1 VGCSSVPV
9 MTDVITAS
17 GLVKTYGRL
26 RALDG
31 LDLAVPE
38 GTILGLLGP
47 NGAGKTTAVRILT
60 TLLQPDAGSATV
72 AGLDVINQPGKVRAK
87 LGLSGQ
93 YAAVDEYLT
102 GYENLQMVGRL
113 YGLSRADAR
122 QRARELLD
130 QFDLAEAADRPV
142 KTYSGGMR
150 RRLDL
155 AGALVA
161 RPPVL
166 FLDEPTTGL
175 DPRSRNDMWD
185 VIVDLVR
192 GGSTLL
198 LTTQYLE
205 EADRLADNILVIDH
219 GKAIAQGTAAQLKD
233 QAGGS
238 RIEIT
243 LAESGDVAR
252 ARQVLE
258 RFADGPVAV
267 EQHSRR
273 LIGPVTGGS
282 ATLVEAVHRLDE
294 EGIVVLDVALRRPTL
309 DEVFLQ
315 LTGHRSEPEPDSDP
329 QPQEA
334 RR

>member
-1 VGCSSVPV
+1 
-9 MTDVITAS
+9 MTEVITAT

-31 LDLAVPE
+31 LDLVVPQ

-60 TLLQPDAGSATV
+60 TLLKPDAGSATV
-72 AGLDVINQPGKVRAK
+72 AGLDVIRQPGKVRAQ

-122 QRARELLD
+122 HRARELLD
-130 QFDLAEAADRPV
+130 QFSLAEAADRPV

-185 VIVDLVR
+185 VILDLVH

-205 EADRLADNILVIDH
+205 EADRLADTILVIDH
-219 GKAIAQGTAAQLKD
+219 GKAIARGTAAELKD
-233 QAGGS
+233 QAGGA

-243 LAESGDVAR
+243 LADAADLAR
-252 ARQVLE
+252 AGEILE
-258 RFADGPVAV
+258 RFADGPIEA

-273 LIGPVTGGS
+273 LVAPISGGS
-282 ATLVEAVHRLDE
+282 PTLVNAVHQLDSA
-294 EGIVVLDVALRRPTL
+294 GIALLDVALRRPTL

-315 LTGHRSEPEPDSDP
+315 LTGHRSEPEAEP
-329 QPQEA
+329 QGA
-334 RR
+334 SR

>member
-1 VGCSSVPV
+1 
-9 MTDVITAS
+9 MTEVITAT

-31 LDLAVPE
+31 LDLVVPQ

-60 TLLQPDAGSATV
+60 TLLKPDAGSATV
-72 AGLDVINQPGKVRAK
+72 AGLDVLHQPGKVRAQ

-122 QRARELLD
+122 RRARELLD
-130 QFDLAEAADRPV
+130 QFSLAEAADRPV

-185 VIVDLVR
+185 VILDLVR

-205 EADRLADNILVIDH
+205 EADRLADTILVIDH
-219 GKAIAQGTAAQLKD
+219 GKAIAQGTAPELKD
-233 QAGGS
+233 QAGGA

-243 LAESGDVAR
+243 LAEATDLAR
-252 ARQVLE
+252 AGEILQ
-258 RFADGPVAV
+258 RFADGPL
-267 EQHSRR
+267 ESDQHSRR
-273 LIGPVTGGS
+273 LVAPISGGS
-282 ATLVEAVHRLDE
+282 ATLVDTVHQLDSA
-294 EGIVVLDVALRRPTL
+294 GIALLDVALRRPTL
-309 DEVFLQ
+309 DEVFLK
-315 LTGHRSEPEPDSDP
+315 LTGHRSESEPEHEP
-329 QPQEA
+329 QGA
-334 RR
+334 GR

>member
-1 VGCSSVPV
+1 
-9 MTDVITAS
+9 MAEVITAS

-60 TLLQPDAGSATV
+60 TLLKPDSGSATV

-122 QRARELLD
+122 RRAHELLD
-130 QFDLAEAADRPV
+130 QFSLSDAADRPV

-185 VIVDLVR
+185 VIVGLVR

-219 GKAIAQGTAAQLKD
+219 GKAIAQGTAAELKD
-233 QAGGS
+233 QAGGA

-243 LAESGDVAR
+243 LAEMADLGQ
-252 ARQVLE
+252 ARQILE
-258 RFADGPVAV
+258 RYADGPVEV
-267 EQHSRR
+267 EEHSRR
-273 LIGPVTGGS
+273 LVGPVTGGS
-282 ATLVEAVHRLDE
+282 ATLVDAVHRLDSA
-294 EGIVVLDVALRRPTL
+294 GIVVHDVALRRPTL
-309 DEVFLQ
+309 DEVFLK
-315 LTGHRSEPEPDSDP
+315 LTGHTSDAEPEP
-329 QPQEA
+329 QPQGA
-334 RR
+334 SR